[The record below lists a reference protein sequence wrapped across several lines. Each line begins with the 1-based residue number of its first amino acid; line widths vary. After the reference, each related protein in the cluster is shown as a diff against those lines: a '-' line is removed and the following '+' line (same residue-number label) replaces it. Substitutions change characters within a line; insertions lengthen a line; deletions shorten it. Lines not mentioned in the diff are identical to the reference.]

1 MTLHWEFAFGPDRVE
16 EIASELPYPVLAAN
30 IYCEDSGELF
40 LPAATIVDRAG
51 LRIGLI
57 GLACPIVD
65 KTMPPR
71 FSQGLRFAI
80 GVEELRDHVAQ
91 LRGHVDLLVVL
102 SHVGFTQ
109 ECLFAKTVPVIDV
122 LVQCHTH

>member
-30 IYCEDSGELF
+30 IYREDSGELF

-71 FSQGLRFAI
+71 FSQGLRFEI
-80 GVEELRDHVAQ
+80 GVEELRSEE
-91 LRGHVDLLVVL
+91 RR
-102 SHVGFTQ
+102 VGK
-109 ECLFAKTVPVIDV
+109 ECVSTCRYRWS
-122 LVQCHTH
+122 QYH

>member
-30 IYCEDSGELF
+30 IYREDSGELF

-71 FSQGLRFAI
+71 FSQGLRFQIRSDARQV
-80 GVEELRDHVAQ
+80 GKTCVSKCRV
-91 LRGHVDLLVVL
+91 RG
-102 SHVGFTQ
+102 S
-109 ECLFAKTVPVIDV
+109 
-122 LVQCHTH
+122 